1 MRLPLSLRGM
11 KALIPALLG
20 MQSVAMVAQSLW
32 SVQVPKILSSLAVP
46 LSLFQAPD
54 VGGL

>member
-1 MRLPLSLRGM
+1 MPLSLRGM

-32 SVQVPKILSSLAVP
+32 SVQVPKILRSHAVP
-46 LSLFQAPD
+46 LSMFWAPD
-54 VGGL
+54 VGEL